1 MRSTGPY
8 DAAVRNRLVLSAI
21 LIASI
26 AACGGGAATGTS
38 RPATGGQGSTTPSP
52 AGAGSGSGG
61 GTVDCARINSAAAQL
76 LMVQLLAQ
84 LKDPDTV
91 ASIKS
96 KQIGNLDPDA
106 FLAAMRDLH
115 DLDGVSTPFGDP
127 KASIDSYE
135 KAGTAAKVLFAT
147 EPVTQAA
154 IDTYNQN
161 VGSLTDFLGKQ
172 AAISAA
178 IDAAC

>member
-1 MRSTGPY
+1 MRSTDPY
-8 DAAVRNRLVLSAI
+8 DAAMRNRLVLSAM
-21 LIASI
+21 LIATI
-26 AACGGGAATGTS
+26 AACAGGAATGTNG
-38 RPATGGQGSTTPSP
+38 PAGGGQGATTPSP
-52 AGAGSGSGG
+52 AGASSGTG

-76 LMVQLLAQ
+76 LTVQLLAQ

-115 DLDGVSTPFGDP
+115 ALDGVSTPFGDP
-127 KASIDSYE
+127 KASIDTYE
-135 KAGTAAKVLFAT
+135 KAGNAAKVLFAT
-147 EPVTQAA
+147 EPMTQAA